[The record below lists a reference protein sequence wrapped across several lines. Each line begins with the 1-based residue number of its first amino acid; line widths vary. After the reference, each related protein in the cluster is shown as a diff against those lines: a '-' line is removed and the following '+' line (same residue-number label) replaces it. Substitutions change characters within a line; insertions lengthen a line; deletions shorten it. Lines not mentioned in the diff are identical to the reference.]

1 MKTFSF
7 LRAGLLVLLTAAT
20 LTACKQNNDPQPESS
35 DLAGRVT
42 GQYTYASLT
51 TGGKTYPA
59 DETSLKGG
67 VTVTRQSETS
77 VTMQFNIRSTATNQP
92 FLDGSATDITL
103 NEAGNGEV
111 NFVHEGETV
120 AKGGKNKLLINGVD
134 DNDEEFTITLK
145 K

>member
-1 MKTFSF
+1 MNTLS
-7 LRAGLLVLLTAAT
+7 LCRAGLLTLLVAAT
-20 LTACKQNNDPQPESS
+20 LTACKQNSDPQPESS
-35 DLAGRVT
+35 DLAARVT

-67 VTVTRQSETS
+67 VTVTRQSENS

-92 FLDGSATDITL
+92 FLDGSATGITL
-103 NEAGNGEV
+103 REAGNGEV
-111 NFVHEGETV
+111 DLVHEGETV
-120 AKGGKNKLLINGVD
+120 ARGGKNKLVINGVD
-134 DNDEEFTITLK
+134 DNNDEFTITLK